1 MKSPHMK
8 FLFSLAFVWMTLGS
22 TLIAQT
28 NTVLYPDL
36 SEDALYD
43 QIRTDFTARR
53 VLTYGPARDV
63 LYGEV
68 YKIQDSVRCVY
79 TGHTL
84 YLMPGADPSS
94 FLFQNGS
101 NNGINTEHTW
111 PRSKGAD
118 DGSPLAD
125 MHHLFPTRSV
135 VNEIRS
141 NYSFGDIDDDDTDF
155 WYINDQ
161 ETRTKPT
168 ERIEEYSEF
177 KFGTFEPREDHKG
190 NVARAMF
197 YFYTIYRADAQAAD
211 PTFFEEQRSTLC
223 DWHILD
229 PVDSLEY
236 DRTFKIARY
245 QDQKAN
251 PFVLDCSLAQRL
263 YCPDS
268 DASCATVVNTDE
280 LLLADTK
287 ANIIPNPNNGQS
299 QLQFTLLEKAN
310 VELLIVNALGQTTS
324 VRTTRSLGSGDYQWA
339 IHLEEQG
346 IYTAILR
353 ISNEN
358 NSQQIAKRLVVTT
371 R

>member
-1 MKSPHMK
+1 MK
-8 FLFSLAFVWMTLGS
+8 FLLSLAFTCITLSS
-22 TLIAQT
+22 TLIAQVD
-28 NTVLYPDL
+28 TVLYSDL
-36 SEDALYD
+36 SGDNLYN
-43 QIRTDFTARR
+43 QVRTDFTARR

-63 LYGEV
+63 LYGEI
-68 YKIQDSVRCVY
+68 YKVQDSVSCVY

-101 NNGINTEHTW
+101 DNGINTEHTW

-125 MHHLFPTRSV
+125 MHHLFPTRAI

-155 WYINDQ
+155 WYIDNM

-168 ERIEEYSEF
+168 ERIDEYSEF

-197 YFYTIYRADAQAAD
+197 YFYTIYRADAQEAD
-211 PTFFEEQRSTLC
+211 PTFFEEQRETLC
-223 DWHILD
+223 EWHFLD

-245 QDQKAN
+245 QDRKTN
-251 PFVLDCSLAQRL
+251 PFVLDCSLAKRL
-263 YCPDS
+263 YCEETNT
-268 DASCATVVNTDE
+268 ACATVVNTNE
-280 LLLADTK
+280 ILLADTR
-287 ANIIPNPNNGQS
+287 ATISPNPNNGQS
-299 QLQFTLLEKAN
+299 QLQFTLLEQAN
-310 VELLIVNALGQTTS
+310 VELVIVNALGQATS
-324 VRTTRSLGSGDYQWA
+324 VNTSRSLGSGDYQWD
-339 IHLEEQG
+339 INLDENG

-353 ISNEN
+353 IN
-358 NSQQIAKRLVVTT
+358 NGKQTQQIARRLIVSGK
-371 R
+371 